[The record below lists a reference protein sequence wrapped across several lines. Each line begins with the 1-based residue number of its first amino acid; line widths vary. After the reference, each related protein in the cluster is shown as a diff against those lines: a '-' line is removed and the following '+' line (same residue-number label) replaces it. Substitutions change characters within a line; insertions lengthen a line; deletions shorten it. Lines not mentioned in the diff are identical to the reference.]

1 MVRVRM
7 RKNAV
12 NSDPEQTFENALARL
27 EEIVQQMDSPT
38 LPLDQLIADYEEG
51 VRLVKVCEAK
61 LKDAEQKIEIITKRA
76 QGDPELAAFD
86 PAEKPADPGLSA
98 PRRDVRLF

>member
-1 MVRVRM
+1 MA
-7 RKNAV
+7 KTAA
-12 NSDPEQTFENALARL
+12 NSDSEQTFESALARL

-38 LPLDQLIADYEEG
+38 LPLNQLITDYEEG
-51 VRLVKVCEAK
+51 VKLVKICEAK

-86 PAEKPADPGLSA
+86 PAAKPADSVPA
-98 PRRDVRLF
+98 KAARLF

>member
-7 RKNAV
+7 RKTAA
-12 NSDPEQTFENALARL
+12 SPDPEQSFEDALARL

-76 QGDPELAAFD
+76 QADPELAPFD
-86 PAEKPADPGLSA
+86 PAEGLTDPVSSA
-98 PRRDVRLF
+98 PRKDVRLF